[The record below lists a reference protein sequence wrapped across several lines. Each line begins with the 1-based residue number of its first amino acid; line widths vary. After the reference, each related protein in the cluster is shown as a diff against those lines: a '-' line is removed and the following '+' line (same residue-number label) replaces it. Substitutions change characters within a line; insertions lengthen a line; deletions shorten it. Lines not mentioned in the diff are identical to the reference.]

1 MLKETD
7 ASQGEFLKVNSW
19 LSGKSGAEPKSTGPK
34 ILPLQHWLDS
44 SDHIL
49 FIKAAEASKKNNNK
63 VIDLELWSKEQQA
76 SRLFPVVLVT

>member
-19 LSGKSGAEPKSTGPK
+19 SSSKSGAEPKSTGPK
-34 ILPLQHWLDS
+34 ILSLQHWLDS

-49 FIKAAEASKKNNNK
+49 FIKVAEASKK
-63 VIDLELWSKEQQA
+63 
-76 SRLFPVVLVT
+76 